1 MIEAKKEQY
10 NIKIRKA
17 QKLDGQATGGNK
29 MRADR
34 AQRKYW
40 S

>member
-17 QKLDGQATGGNK
+17 QMGKKKEVDYIKEKFDG
-29 MRADR
+29 
-34 AQRKYW
+34 
-40 S
+40 

>member
-17 QKLDGQATGGNK
+17 QIRWKKKEVDYLH
-29 MRADR
+29 
-34 AQRKYW
+34 
-40 S
+40 

>member
-17 QKLDGQATGGNK
+17 QMGKKKRLITLKKNLMGKQ
-29 MRADR
+29 
-34 AQRKYW
+34 
-40 S
+40 

>member
-17 QKLDGQATGGNK
+17 QEFDGKKKRLITLK
-29 MRADR
+29 K
-34 AQRKYW
+34 RKIG
-40 S
+40 